1 MKQVLGKNTV
11 STDSLHVIEGDT
23 DAFKGTLQ
31 ACQETTAA
39 IIGKH
44 MEEPWVC
51 LETTS
56 GSKNFDRADSVY
68 LRDKTHAMR
77 TFTYQNRDK

>member
-1 MKQVLGKNTV
+1 MNQVLGKTTV

-31 ACQETTAA
+31 ACQETTPA

-44 MEEPWVC
+44 MEEPWVW
-51 LETTS
+51 LETT
-56 GSKNFDRADSVY
+56 
-68 LRDKTHAMR
+68 
-77 TFTYQNRDK
+77 